1 MFQLF
6 IKGGPVMLLLF
17 LCSFVGV
24 YVIIQKYLYLKVNQ
38 IDDDY
43 YLDKIKN
50 KLITVGKA
58 ESIRQLKLERKLML
72 RVLAGAIKLSDG
84 SSDEI
89 QNGIKEVTYLELP
102 KLEKNMNIL
111 SSIITVAPL
120 LGLLGTV
127 IGLMKIFNVISGG
140 NLGDPTMLS
149 AGIAQALITTVT
161 GLAIA
166 IPFIFLYQYLSHRI
180 EMFILSTEKVVN
192 EILNFC
198 KSHGGVQP

>member
-1 MFQLF
+1 MAAKLYELCNYWKNWLYSKQPARHSQNLPMKWKNRSNIF
-6 IKGGPVMLLLF
+6 IGLT
-17 LCSFVGV
+17 
-24 YVIIQKYLYLKVNQ
+24 
-38 IDDDY
+38 
-43 YLDKIKN
+43 
-50 KLITVGKA
+50 ITVFCVWLA
-58 ESIRQLKLERKLML
+58 FRK
-72 RVLAGAIKLSDG
+72 VPFTELSD
-84 SSDEI
+84 
-89 QNGIKEVTYLELP
+89 
-102 KLEKNMNIL
+102 
-111 SSIITVAPL
+111 
-120 LGLLGTV
+120 
-127 IGLMKIFNVISGG
+127 VISGG